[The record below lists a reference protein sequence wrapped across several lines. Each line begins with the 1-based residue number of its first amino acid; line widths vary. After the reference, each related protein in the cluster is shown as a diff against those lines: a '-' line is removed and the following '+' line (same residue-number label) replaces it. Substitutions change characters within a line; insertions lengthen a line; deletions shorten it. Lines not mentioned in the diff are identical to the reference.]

1 VVQRLPAKGG
11 GSSGLLVIPGRSGD
25 LLNAPGTA
33 GTPLLG
39 SPVPGAPAVA
49 VTPSS
54 ETQAAALRKA
64 LAAQSL
70 QCVRSLHRQGRL
82 TATEKTTL
90 IADVLGSLSDAVGA
104 AGGDRDDSGRTQQ
117 PLGGPL
123 QCAYALLVLGCTE
136 LDARLQRALQHRV
149 DTQSRAVNPVSEE
162 GLSDFEAYC
171 HRRAQQLHDSD
182 EIGAT

>member
-1 VVQRLPAKGG
+1 MVQRLPAMGG
-11 GSSGLLVIPGRSGD
+11 GSGGLLVISGRSGD
-25 LLNAPGTA
+25 QLNAPGA
-33 GTPLLG
+33 PSTPLLG
-39 SPVPGAPAVA
+39 SSVPNAPAA
-49 VTPSS
+49 AATPSS
-54 ETQAAALRKA
+54 EIPAAALRKA

-70 QCVRSLHRQGRL
+70 QCVRSMHRQGRL
-82 TATEKTTL
+82 TASEKTAL

-136 LDARLQRALQHRV
+136 LDAQLQGSLQHQA
-149 DTQSRAVNPVSEE
+149 DPQSRAVNPVSEG

-171 HRRAQQLHDSD
+171 HRRAQQLHGSD
-182 EIGAT
+182 GNGAD